1 MRKPLNI
8 GEKVLALVQRLKKKD
23 APKNLYKPTTKKIDF
38 FNKDKKFI
46 IKKKLNVCGSP
57 PNYYYWISDE
67 NNDNEIIE
75 KRFTR
80 QELFVICNQFIL
92 WK

>member
-46 IKKKLNVCGSP
+46 IKEILNIRGSQ
-57 PNYYYWISDE
+57 PN
-67 NNDNEIIE
+67 
-75 KRFTR
+75 
-80 QELFVICNQFIL
+80 
-92 WK
+92 